1 MLQGSKGFTL
11 MKNSYLYIG
20 LVVCALSIAG
30 CSSNR
35 APAQELAFEP
45 ASSNEAGLVE
55 KPDLSGTWVLNE
67 ALSDDPREQIKA
79 AMKKGRGGMGGKGGG
94 GHGKGKGKGRGGMG
108 RGGEGQNA
116 EGQGSPLK
124 KFMKTMLLAETLELT
139 HEEPSL
145 LILTDGEN
153 QRRVYTDNRG
163 SRISANSA
171 GRQKVVTAGW
181 ERNIL
186 FVEITSNNEPRLI
199 QKYKL
204 NTEPRQLWVSTTVQQ
219 SNSKSPVVINR
230 VYDPAKNNVQ

>member
-1 MLQGSKGFTL
+1 MRPESKGFTL

-20 LVVCALSIAG
+20 LVVCAISMTG

-35 APAQELAFEP
+35 TPAQELAFEP

-79 AMKKGRGGMGGKGGG
+79 AMKKGRGSMGGKGGR
-94 GHGKGKGKGRGGMG
+94 GHGKGKGRSGMG

-116 EGQGSPLK
+116 EGQGSALK
-124 KFMKTMLLAETLELT
+124 KFMNTMLLAETLELT

-145 LILTDGEN
+145 IIITDGGN

-181 ERNIL
+181 ERGIL
-186 FVEITSNNEPRLI
+186 FIEITSNNEPRLI

-219 SNSKSPVVINR
+219 SNSKSPIVIHR
-230 VYDPAKNNVQ
+230 VYDPAKNNAQ